1 LAGDAA
7 RREAG
12 VIIRHIAQALSP
24 AGEGARLSILIF
36 HRVHAHPDPLFPD
49 EPDIRRFH
57 ELIDWVSR
65 WFTVLPLDV
74 AAMRLR
80 SASLPA
86 RAAAIT
92 FDDGYA
98 DNVSNALPVLLHHR
112 IPATFFISTA
122 FLDGG
127 RMWNDSVIEALRRT
141 HRREFDDRA
150 TGLGVL
156 PLETLAQRR
165 AAIDAVLTHA
175 KYLEPAQRKMR
186 VKQIEDCTGAHL
198 PNDLMM
204 RSDQLLALRDAGM
217 QIGAHT
223 VSHPILEKITDAQ
236 ARREIFSSQDV
247 LQTHL
252 DLPVTLFAPT
262 EGLAPTT
269 VRVMLPWS
277 GMPALSRQFPPRP
290 GRPRRE
296 PISTSCP
303 DSLPGTEVAC
313 VLVCAYWL
321 ICRTPPLLLPR
332 NRKWGF

>member
-1 LAGDAA
+1 M
-7 RREAG
+7 
-12 VIIRHIAQALSP
+12 IIRHIAQALSP

-252 DLPVTLFAPT
+252 DLPVTLFAYPN
-262 EGLAPTT
+262 G
-269 VRVMLPWS
+269 
-277 GMPALSRQFPPRP
+277 RP
-290 GRPRRE
+290 GTDYSARHVAMVRDAGF
-296 PISTSCP
+296 IAAVSTATGAAASGA
-303 DSLPGTEVAC
+303 DLHQ
-313 VLVCAYWL
+313 
-321 ICRTPPLLLPR
+321 LPR
-332 NRKWGF
+332 FTPWDRGRLRFGVRLLANLQNTTPTLATQ